1 MALPLAGRGRQI
13 PSPARGGGQGGG
25 SVPCNKMDAA
35 IREDL
40 LGVVRGVVGDRFAC
54 ADTYEMRLYQYD
66 ASPETALPDIVVIPG
81 TAREVAQV
89 VRLCAEAG
97 VPITARS
104 GASSL
109 AGGTVPVEGGVV
121 ITFARMDRILEIDV
135 DNLRAVVQPGVVNLA
150 LSQALKPHGYYYVP
164 DPSSQGAC
172 TIGGNVATNAGGPH
186 TLLYGVTVNHV
197 TGLEVALSSGDLIQ
211 VGGRNAAEAIGYD
224 LTGVLVGSEGT
235 MGIVT
240 RVWVKIQPLPPA
252 QKTLMAVYPDV
263 ETASNAVS
271 AIVRSG
277 ILPAAIEMMDKL
289 SIQAIEAASHA
300 GYPLDAG
307 AVLLLEVDGIPEL
320 VDELGERMAKVCRE
334 RGASEVRVAKT
345 EAERQALWKGRKGA
359 FSAMG
364 RLSPDFYVMDGVV
377 PRTRLPETLAKIDA
391 ISARTG
397 FKICNVFHAGDGNLH
412 PLVLF
417 DAFKPGQY
425 EAVLRIGDEI
435 LKLCADAGGSVTGE
449 HGIGLEKRENIRY
462 VFSDDD
468 LEVMD
473 RIRRVFDPHGL
484 MNPGKVFPGEV
495 LEGSAPSRAPDHAS
509 RRAAAG
515 IGGDDVWV

>member
-1 MALPLAGRGRQI
+1 MGAGVPLNTMDSLARERVLRQI
-13 PSPARGGGQGGG
+13 R
-25 SVPCNKMDAA
+25 D
-35 IREDL
+35 
-40 LGVVRGVVGDRFAC
+40 VVGEANAFA
-54 ADTYEMRLYQYD
+54 DPYEVRLYQYD
-66 ASPETALPDIVVIPG
+66 ASPETALPDIVVMPG
-81 TAREVAQV
+81 TAKEVAQIV
-89 VRLCAEAG
+89 KLCAQAG
-97 VPITARS
+97 VPITPRS
-104 GASSL
+104 AASSL
-109 AGGTVPVEGGVV
+109 AGGTVPVQGGVV
-121 ITFARMDRILEIDV
+121 LTFARMDRILEIDI
-135 DNLRAVVQPGVVNLA
+135 DNLRAVVQPGVVNLG

-172 TIGGNVATNAGGPH
+172 TIGGNVGTNAGGPH

-197 TGLEVALSSGDLIQ
+197 TGLEVALPSGELVQ

-224 LTGVLVGSEGT
+224 LTGLLVGSEGT
-235 MGIVT
+235 MAVVT
-240 RVWVKIQPLPPA
+240 RIWVKIQPLPPV

-263 ETASNAVS
+263 ASASNAVS
-271 AIVRSG
+271 AIVRNG

-307 AVLLLEVDGIPEL
+307 AVLLLEVDGIPE
-320 VDELGERMAKVCRE
+320 VAEELGERMAKVCRDN
-334 RGASEVRVAKT
+334 GATEVRVAQT

-377 PRTRLPETLAKIDA
+377 PRTKLPETLAKIGA
-391 ISARTG
+391 ISERTG

-417 DAFKPGQY
+417 DAFQPGQY
-425 EAVLRIGDEI
+425 EAVLKIGDEI
-435 LKLCADAGGSVTGE
+435 LKLCADAGGSITGE

-473 RIRRVFDPHGL
+473 RIRRVFDPHYL
-484 MNPGKVFPGEV
+484 MNPGKLFPGGELTPSQV
-495 LEGSAPSRAPDHAS
+495 QVPSGYPRRQPSAA
-509 RRAAAG
+509 
-515 IGGDDVWV
+515 IGARDDVWV

>member
-1 MALPLAGRGRQI
+1 MGH
-13 PSPARGGGQGGG
+13 
-25 SVPCNKMDAA
+25 
-35 IREDL
+35 
-40 LGVVRGVVGDRFAC
+40 
-54 ADTYEMRLYQYD
+54 
-66 ASPETALPDIVVIPG
+66 
-81 TAREVAQV
+81 AQ
-89 VRLCAEAG
+89 RRWLSTH
-97 VPITARS
+97 PPP
-104 GASSL
+104 
-109 AGGTVPVEGGVV
+109 PV
-121 ITFARMDRILEIDV
+121 
-135 DNLRAVVQPGVVNLA
+135 
-150 LSQALKPHGYYYVP
+150 
-164 DPSSQGAC
+164 
-172 TIGGNVATNAGGPH
+172 
-186 TLLYGVTVNHV
+186 
-197 TGLEVALSSGDLIQ
+197 
-211 VGGRNAAEAIGYD
+211 
-224 LTGVLVGSEGT
+224 
-235 MGIVT
+235 
-240 RVWVKIQPLPPA
+240 

-320 VDELGERMAKVCRE
+320 VDELGERMAKACRE
-334 RGASEVRVAKT
+334 SGASEVRVAKD

-377 PRTRLPETLAKIDA
+377 PRTKLPETLAKIDA

-397 FKICNVFHAGDGNLH
+397 YKICNVFHAGDGNLH

-462 VFSDDD
+462 VYSDDAF
-468 LEVMD
+468 EGMD
-473 RIRRVFDPHGL
+473 RGRRGFDPQRL
-484 MNPGKVFPGEV
+484 MNPAKVFPGEV
-495 LEGSAPSRAPDHAS
+495 LEGSAPSRAPDHAP

>member
-1 MALPLAGRGRQI
+1 MQAADRERLLAQI
-13 PSPARGGGQGGG
+13 
-25 SVPCNKMDAA
+25 
-35 IREDL
+35 
-40 LGVVRGVVGDRFAC
+40 RGVVGDRNAFA
-54 ADTYEMRLYQYD
+54 DPYEMRLYQYD

-89 VRLCAEAG
+89 VKMCADARG
-97 VPITARS
+97 PITARS

-121 ITFARMDRILEIDV
+121 ITFARMDRLLEIDIG
-135 DNLRAVVQPGVVNLA
+135 NLRAGVRPGVVNLA
-150 LSQALKPHGYYYVP
+150 LSQALKPQGYYYVP

-186 TLLYGVTVNHV
+186 TPLYGVTDNHV
-197 TGLEVALSSGDLIQ
+197 TALEVALASGELVQ

-224 LTGVLVGSEGT
+224 LTGILVGSEGT
-235 MGIVT
+235 MGVVT
-240 RVWVKIQPLPPA
+240 RIWVKIQPLPPV

-263 ETASNAVS
+263 AAASNAVS
-271 AIVRSG
+271 AIVRTG
-277 ILPAAIEMMDKL
+277 ILPAAIE
-289 SIQAIEAASHA
+289 
-300 GYPLDAG
+300 
-307 AVLLLEVDGIPEL
+307 
-320 VDELGERMAKVCRE
+320 
-334 RGASEVRVAKT
+334 VRVARN

-364 RLSPDFYVMDGVV
+364 RLSSDFYVMDGVV
-377 PRTRLPETLAKIDA
+377 PRTKLPETLAKIDA
-391 ISARTG
+391 ISQRTG

-417 DAFKPGQY
+417 DAFKAGEY

-462 VFSDDD
+462 VF
-468 LEVMD
+468 
-473 RIRRVFDPHGL
+473 
-484 MNPGKVFPGEV
+484 
-495 LEGSAPSRAPDHAS
+495 
-509 RRAAAG
+509 
-515 IGGDDVWV
+515 

>member
-1 MALPLAGRGRQI
+1 MEPVKLESLLRQL
-13 PSPARGGGQGGG
+13 
-25 SVPCNKMDAA
+25 
-35 IREDL
+35 RE
-40 LGVVRGVVGDRFAC
+40 VVGERYAFA
-54 ADTYEMRLYQYD
+54 DPYEVRLYQYD

-81 TAREVAQV
+81 TAAEVARV
-89 VRLCAEAG
+89 VKICADAK

-104 GASSL
+104 AASSL
-109 AGGTVPVEGGVV
+109 AGGTVPVEHGVV
-121 ITFARMDRILEIDV
+121 ITFPRMDRILEIDV
-135 DNLRAVVQPGVVNLA
+135 DNLRAVVEPGVVNLA
-150 LSQALKPHGYYYVP
+150 LSQALKPLGYYYVP

-172 TIGGNVATNAGGPH
+172 TIGGNVGTNAGGPH

-197 TGLEVALSSGDLIQ
+197 TGLEVALPSGELVQ
-211 VGGRNAAEAIGYD
+211 VGGKKAAEATGYD
-224 LTGVLVGSEGT
+224 LAGLLVGSEGT

-240 RVWVKIQPLPPA
+240 RIWVKIQPLPPT

-271 AIVRSG
+271 AIVRTG

-320 VDELGERMAKVCRE
+320 AEELGQRMAKVCRE
-334 RGASEVRVAKT
+334 NGATEVRVART
-345 EAERQALWKGRKGA
+345 EAERQELSKGRKGA

-397 FKICNVFHAGDGNLH
+397 YRICNVFHAGD
-412 PLVLF
+412 
-417 DAFKPGQY
+417 
-425 EAVLRIGDEI
+425 EIGRAS
-435 LKLCADAGGSVTGE
+435 C
-449 HGIGLEKRENIRY
+449 RE
-462 VFSDDD
+462 
-468 LEVMD
+468 
-473 RIRRVFDPHGL
+473 RV
-484 MNPGKVFPGEV
+484 
-495 LEGSAPSRAPDHAS
+495 
-509 RRAAAG
+509 
-515 IGGDDVWV
+515 

>member
-1 MALPLAGRGRQI
+1 MQAADRERLLAQI
-13 PSPARGGGQGGG
+13 
-25 SVPCNKMDAA
+25 
-35 IREDL
+35 
-40 LGVVRGVVGDRFAC
+40 RGVVGDRNAFA
-54 ADTYEMRLYQYD
+54 DPYEMRLYQYD

-89 VRLCAEAG
+89 AKMCADAE

-121 ITFARMDRILEIDV
+121 ITFARMDRILEIDI
-135 DNLRAVVQPGVVNLA
+135 DNMRAVVQPGVVNLA

-172 TIGGNVATNAGGPH
+172 TIGGNVAT
-186 TLLYGVTVNHV
+186 
-197 TGLEVALSSGDLIQ
+197 
-211 VGGRNAAEAIGYD
+211 
-224 LTGVLVGSEGT
+224 T
-235 MGIVT
+235 MGVVT
-240 RVWVKIQPLPPA
+240 RIWVKIQPLPPV

-263 ETASNAVS
+263 AAASNAVS
-271 AIVRSG
+271 AIVRTG

-307 AVLLLEVDGIPEL
+307 AVLLLEVDGTPE
-320 VDELGERMAKVCRE
+320 VAEELGERMAKVCRE
-334 RGASEVRVAKT
+334 NGATEVRVARN
-345 EAERQALWKGRKGA
+345 EAERQALWRGRKGA

-364 RLSPDFYVMDGVV
+364 RLSSDFYVMDGVV
-377 PRTRLPETLAKIDA
+377 PRTKLPETLAKIDA
-391 ISARTG
+391 ISERTG

-417 DAFKPGQY
+417 DAFKAGQY

-473 RIRRVFDPHGL
+473 RVRRVFDPQRL
-484 MNPGKVFPGEV
+484 MNPGKVFPGG
-495 LEGSAPSRAPDHAS
+495 LGHAHPPIPEGHP
-509 RRAAAG
+509 RRQLRPAGAA
-515 IGGDDVWV
+515 GDDVWV

>member
-1 MALPLAGRGRQI
+1 
-13 PSPARGGGQGGG
+13 
-25 SVPCNKMDAA
+25 
-35 IREDL
+35 
-40 LGVVRGVVGDRFAC
+40 
-54 ADTYEMRLYQYD
+54 
-66 ASPETALPDIVVIPG
+66 
-81 TAREVAQV
+81 
-89 VRLCAEAG
+89 
-97 VPITARS
+97 
-104 GASSL
+104 
-109 AGGTVPVEGGVV
+109 
-121 ITFARMDRILEIDV
+121 
-135 DNLRAVVQPGVVNLA
+135 
-150 LSQALKPHGYYYVP
+150 
-164 DPSSQGAC
+164 
-172 TIGGNVATNAGGPH
+172 
-186 TLLYGVTVNHV
+186 
-197 TGLEVALSSGDLIQ
+197 
-211 VGGRNAAEAIGYD
+211 
-224 LTGVLVGSEGT
+224 
-235 MGIVT
+235 MGIAT
-240 RVWVKIQPLPPA
+240 KIWVKIQPLPPV

-307 AVLLLEVDGIPEL
+307 AVLLLEVDGIPAL

-334 RGASEVRVAKT
+334 SGASEVRVAKD

-435 LKLCADAGGSVTGE
+435 LRLCADAGGSVTGE

-462 VFSDDD
+462 IFSDDD

-484 MNPGKVFPGEV
+484 MNPGKVFPGDG
-495 LEGSAPSRAPDHAS
+495 LESAPSRAPEHAP
-509 RRAAAG
+509 RRASAVAG
-515 IGGDDVWV
+515 DGDVWV

>member
-1 MALPLAGRGRQI
+1 MTLLLVGEG
-13 PSPARGGGQGGG
+13 RGGGY
-25 SVPCNKMDAA
+25 PFNEMEAA
-35 IREDL
+35 DRERL
-40 LGVVRGVVGDRFAC
+40 LARLRDVVGERYAFA
-54 ADTYEMRLYQYD
+54 DPYEIRLYPYD

-81 TAREVAQV
+81 TAKEVAQV
-89 VRLCAEAG
+89 VKICAEAA

-104 GASSL
+104 AASSL
-109 AGGTVPVEGGVV
+109 AGGTVPVEHGVV
-121 ITFARMDRILEIDV
+121 ITFARMDRILEIDIE
-135 DNLRAVVQPGVVNLA
+135 NLRAVVQPGVVNLS
-150 LSQALKPHGYYYVP
+150 LSQALRPHGYYYVP

-172 TIGGNVATNAGGPH
+172 TIGGNVGTNAGGPH

-197 TGLEVALSSGDLIQ
+197 TGLEVVLTSGELVQ
-211 VGGRNAAEAIGYD
+211 VGGRNAAEATGYD
-224 LTGVLVGSEGT
+224 LTGLLVGSEGT
-235 MGIVT
+235 MGVVT
-240 RVWVKIQPLPPA
+240 RIWVKIQPLPPV

-263 ETASNAVS
+263 ASASNAVS
-271 AIVRSG
+271 AIVRTG

-307 AVLLLEVDGIPEL
+307 AVLLLEVDGTLEVAEDL
-320 VDELGERMAKVCRE
+320 AAQMATVCKE
-334 RGASEVRVAKT
+334 NGAREVRVARD

-377 PRTRLPETLAKIDA
+377 PRTKLPQTLANIDA

-417 DAFKPGQY
+417 DAFQPGQY

-468 LEVMD
+468 LEVMQQ
-473 RIRRVFDPHGL
+473 IRRVFDPLGL
-484 MNPGKVFPGEV
+484 MNPGKLFPGER
-495 LEGSAPSRAPDHAS
+495 LEASAPRDTP
-509 RRAAAG
+509 RIPRQRAAPTG
-515 IGGDDVWV
+515 VGDDMWV

>member
-1 MALPLAGRGRQI
+1 MEATDRERLLARLR
-13 PSPARGGGQGGG
+13 
-25 SVPCNKMDAA
+25 D
-35 IREDL
+35 
-40 LGVVRGVVGDRFAC
+40 VVGERYAFA
-54 ADTYEMRLYQYD
+54 DPYEVRLYQYD
-66 ASPETALPDIVVIPG
+66 ASPETALPDIVVLPG
-81 TAREVAQV
+81 TAKEVAQV
-89 VRLCAEAG
+89 VKICAEAG

-104 GASSL
+104 AASSL
-109 AGGTVPVEGGVV
+109 AGGTVPVEHGVV
-121 ITFARMDRILEIDV
+121 ITFARMDRILEIDI
-135 DNLRAVVQPGVVNLA
+135 DNLRAVVQPGVVNLS
-150 LSQALKPHGYYYVP
+150 LSQALKPHGFYYVP

-172 TIGGNVATNAGGPH
+172 TIGGNVGTNAGGPH

-197 TGLEVALSSGDLIQ
+197 TGLEVALASGELVQ
-211 VGGRNAAEAIGYD
+211 VGGRSAAEATGYD
-224 LTGVLVGSEGT
+224 LTGLLVGSEGT
-235 MGIVT
+235 MAIVT
-240 RVWVKIQPLPPA
+240 RIWVKIQPLPPV

-263 ETASNAVS
+263 ATASNAVS

-307 AVLLLEVDGIPEL
+307 AVLLLEVDGTPDVAE
-320 VDELGERMAKVCRE
+320 ELGAQMATVCKE
-334 RGASEVRVAKT
+334 NGASEVRVARN

-377 PRTRLPETLAKIDA
+377 PRTKLPETLAKIAA

-397 FKICNVFHAGDGNLH
+397 FKICNVFHAGDGNVH

-417 DAFKPGQY
+417 DAFQPGQY

-473 RIRRVFDPHGL
+473 RTRRVFDPLGL
-484 MNPGKVFPGEV
+484 MNPGKVFPGKRLDASE
-495 LEGSAPSRAPDHAS
+495 PPDTP
-509 RRAAAG
+509 RLPRQRPAA
-515 IGGDDVWV
+515 IGVGDDVWV

>member
-1 MALPLAGRGRQI
+1 MDLATRAQLL
-13 PSPARGGGQGGG
+13 
-25 SVPCNKMDAA
+25 
-35 IREDL
+35 REL
-40 LGVVRGVVGDRFAC
+40 QGVVGDRYAFA
-54 ADTYEMRLYQYD
+54 DPYEIRLYQYD

-81 TAREVAQV
+81 SAREVAQV
-89 VRLCAEAG
+89 VKRCAEAG

-109 AGGTVPVEGGVV
+109 AGGTVPVDGGVV

-135 DNLRAVVQPGVVNLA
+135 DNLRAVVEPGVVNLA

-186 TLLYGVTVNHV
+186 TLIYGVTVNHV
-197 TGLEVALSSGDLIQ
+197 TGLEIALLSGELVQ
-211 VGGRNAAEAIGYD
+211 VGPQKSVEASGYD
-224 LTGVLVGSEGT
+224 LTGLLVGSEGT
-235 MGIVT
+235 MAIVT
-240 RVWVKIQPLPPA
+240 KVWVRIQPLPPV

-263 ETASNAVS
+263 ASASNAVS
-271 AIVRSG
+271 AIVRTG

-307 AVLLLEVDGIPEL
+307 AVLLLEVDAIPEL
-320 VDELGERMAKVCRE
+320 AEELGQRMAQVCRDQ
-334 RGASEVRVAKT
+334 GASEVRIARDD
-345 EAERQALWKGRKGA
+345 AERQALWKGRKGA

-377 PRTRLPETLAKIDA
+377 PRTKLPEMLAKIDA

-397 FKICNVFHAGDGNLH
+397 YKICNVFHAGDGNLH

-435 LKLCADAGGSVTGE
+435 LKLCAEAGGSVTGE

-462 VFSDDD
+462 IFSDDD
-468 LEVMD
+468 LEVMQH
-473 RIRRVFDPHGL
+473 IRQVFDPHGL
-484 MNPGKVFPGEV
+484 MNPGKLFPGDGLKPSPPPAPPSQLLRRPAPV
-495 LEGSAPSRAPDHAS
+495 AEG
-509 RRAAAG
+509 G
-515 IGGDDVWV
+515 ELWV

>member
-1 MALPLAGRGRQI
+1 M
-13 PSPARGGGQGGG
+13 
-25 SVPCNKMDAA
+25 
-35 IREDL
+35 
-40 LGVVRGVVGDRFAC
+40 GVV
-54 ADTYEMRLYQYD
+54 T
-66 ASPETALPDIVVIPG
+66 
-81 TAREVAQV
+81 
-89 VRLCAEAG
+89 
-97 VPITARS
+97 
-104 GASSL
+104 
-109 AGGTVPVEGGVV
+109 
-121 ITFARMDRILEIDV
+121 RI
-135 DNLRAVVQPGVVNLA
+135 
-150 LSQALKPHGYYYVP
+150 
-164 DPSSQGAC
+164 
-172 TIGGNVATNAGGPH
+172 
-186 TLLYGVTVNHV
+186 
-197 TGLEVALSSGDLIQ
+197 
-211 VGGRNAAEAIGYD
+211 
-224 LTGVLVGSEGT
+224 
-235 MGIVT
+235 
-240 RVWVKIQPLPPA
+240 WVKIQPLPPV

-263 ETASNAVS
+263 ATASNAVS
-271 AIVRSG
+271 AIVRTG

-307 AVLLLEVDGIPEL
+307 AVLLLEVDGTPE
-320 VDELGERMAKVCRE
+320 VADELGQRMAKVCRE
-334 RGASEVRVAKT
+334 NGASEVRLARN

-391 ISARTG
+391 ISERTG

-417 DAFKPGQY
+417 DAFRPGQY

-473 RIRRVFDPHGL
+473 RVRRVFDPQRL
-484 MNPGKVFPGEV
+484 MNPGKVFPS
-495 LEGSAPSRAPDHAS
+495 EGLKPSQAS
-509 RRAAAG
+509 MPPGYPRRQPGAAIAAG
-515 IGGDDVWV
+515 EDVWV

>member
-1 MALPLAGRGRQI
+1 
-13 PSPARGGGQGGG
+13 
-25 SVPCNKMDAA
+25 
-35 IREDL
+35 
-40 LGVVRGVVGDRFAC
+40 
-54 ADTYEMRLYQYD
+54 
-66 ASPETALPDIVVIPG
+66 
-81 TAREVAQV
+81 
-89 VRLCAEAG
+89 
-97 VPITARS
+97 
-104 GASSL
+104 
-109 AGGTVPVEGGVV
+109 
-121 ITFARMDRILEIDV
+121 MDRILEIDV

-172 TIGGNVATNAGGPH
+172 TIGGNVGTNAGGPH
-186 TLLYGVTVNHV
+186 TLAYGVTVNHV
-197 TGLEVALSSGDLIQ
+197 TGLEVALASGELVQ
-211 VGGRNAAEAIGYD
+211 VGGRNAAQSTGYD
-224 LTGVLVGSEGT
+224 LTGLLVGSEGT
-235 MGIVT
+235 LGVVT
-240 RVWVKIQPLPPA
+240 RIWVKIQPLPPV
-252 QKTLMAVYPDV
+252 QKTMMAVYPDV
-263 ETASNAVS
+263 ATASNAVS
-271 AIVRSG
+271 AIVRTG

-307 AVLLLEVDGIPEL
+307 AVLLLEVDGTQE
-320 VDELGERMAKVCRE
+320 VADECGERMASVCRDN
-334 RGASEVRVAKT
+334 GASEVRVARNET
-345 EAERQALWKGRKGA
+345 ERQALWKGRKGA

-377 PRTRLPETLAKIDA
+377 PRTKLPETLAKIDA

-435 LKLCADAGGSVTGE
+435 LKLCADAGGSGTGE
-449 HGIGLEKRENIRY
+449 TCLRLAKRENIRY

-473 RIRRVFDPHGL
+473 RIRHVFDPHGL

-495 LEGSAPSRAPDHAS
+495 LEGSAPSRAPDHAP

-515 IGGDDVWV
+515 IGEDDVWV

>member
-1 MALPLAGRGRQI
+1 
-13 PSPARGGGQGGG
+13 
-25 SVPCNKMDAA
+25 MDAA
-35 IREDL
+35 DRDRL
-40 LGVVRGVVGDRFAC
+40 LGRLRDVVGERYAFA
-54 ADTYEMRLYQYD
+54 DPYEMRLYQYD

-81 TAREVAQV
+81 TSGEVAGV
-89 VRLCAEAG
+89 IKICADAR
-97 VPITARS
+97 VPVTARS
-104 GASSL
+104 AASSL
-109 AGGTVPVEGGVV
+109 AGGTVPVDGGVV
-121 ITFARMDRILEIDV
+121 ITFARMDRILEIDT
-135 DNLRAVVQPGVVNLA
+135 DNLRAIVQPGVVNLA
-150 LSQALKPHGYYYVP
+150 LSQALKPYGYYYAP

-172 TIGGNVATNAGGPH
+172 TIGGNVGTNAGGPH
-186 TLLYGVTVNHV
+186 TLIYGVTVNHV
-197 TGLEVALSSGDLIQ
+197 TGLELALPSGEL
-211 VGGRNAAEAIGYD
+211 VRLGGRKAAQATGYD
-224 LTGVLVGSEGT
+224 LTGLLVGSEGT
-235 MGIVT
+235 MGVVT
-240 RVWVKIQPLPPA
+240 RIWVKIQPLPPV

-263 ETASNAVS
+263 ATASTAVS

-307 AVLLLEVDGIPEL
+307 AVLLLEVDGIPE
-320 VDELGERMAKVCRE
+320 VAQELGERMAKVCRDN
-334 RGASEVRVAKT
+334 GASEVRIARD

-377 PRTRLPETLAKIDA
+377 PRTKLPQTLAKIDA
-391 ISARTG
+391 ISERTG
-397 FKICNVFHAGDGNLH
+397 FRICNVFHAGDGNLH

-417 DAFKPGQY
+417 DAFQPGQY

-473 RIRRVFDPHGL
+473 RVRRVFDPHAL
-484 MNPGKVFPGEV
+484 MNPGKVFPGKG
-495 LEGSAPSRAPDHAS
+495 LQPSALRYPPGYAGRQAAS
-509 RRAAAG
+509 VG
-515 IGGDDVWV
+515 GGDDVWV

>member
-1 MALPLAGRGRQI
+1 
-13 PSPARGGGQGGG
+13 
-25 SVPCNKMDAA
+25 
-35 IREDL
+35 
-40 LGVVRGVVGDRFAC
+40 
-54 ADTYEMRLYQYD
+54 
-66 ASPETALPDIVVIPG
+66 
-81 TAREVAQV
+81 
-89 VRLCAEAG
+89 
-97 VPITARS
+97 
-104 GASSL
+104 
-109 AGGTVPVEGGVV
+109 
-121 ITFARMDRILEIDV
+121 
-135 DNLRAVVQPGVVNLA
+135 
-150 LSQALKPHGYYYVP
+150 
-164 DPSSQGAC
+164 
-172 TIGGNVATNAGGPH
+172 
-186 TLLYGVTVNHV
+186 
-197 TGLEVALSSGDLIQ
+197 
-211 VGGRNAAEAIGYD
+211 
-224 LTGVLVGSEGT
+224 
-235 MGIVT
+235 MGIAT
-240 RVWVKIQPLPPA
+240 KIWVKIQPLPPV

-320 VDELGERMAKVCRE
+320 VDELGERMAKACRE
-334 RGASEVRVAKT
+334 SGATEVRVAKD

>member
-1 MALPLAGRGRQI
+1 
-13 PSPARGGGQGGG
+13 
-25 SVPCNKMDAA
+25 MDAA
-35 IREDL
+35 DRERL
-40 LGVVRGVVGDRFAC
+40 LGRLRDVVGERYAFA
-54 ADTYEMRLYQYD
+54 DPYEMRLYQYD
-66 ASPETALPDIVVIPG
+66 ASPETALPDIVVIPS
-81 TAREVAQV
+81 TAEEVARV
-89 VRLCAEAG
+89 VKICADAQ

-104 GASSL
+104 AASSL

-121 ITFARMDRILEIDV
+121 ITFARMDRI
-135 DNLRAVVQPGVVNLA
+135 LRAVVQPGVVNLA

-172 TIGGNVATNAGGPH
+172 TIGGNVGTNAGGPH
-186 TLLYGVTVNHV
+186 TLIYGVTVNHV
-197 TGLEVALSSGDLIQ
+197 TGLEVALPSGELVQ
-211 VGGRNAAEAIGYD
+211 VGGCMAAQATGYD
-224 LTGVLVGSEGT
+224 LTGLLVGSEGT
-235 MGIVT
+235 MGVT
-240 RVWVKIQPLPPA
+240 TRIWVKIQPLPPV

-263 ETASNAVS
+263 ATASNAVS
-271 AIVRSG
+271 AIVRTG
-277 ILPAAIEMMDKL
+277 ILPAACEMMDKL

-307 AVLLLEVDGIPEL
+307 AVLLLEVDGIPE
-320 VDELGERMAKVCRE
+320 VAQEIGERMAKVCRE
-334 RGASEVRVAKT
+334 QGANEVRVAAN

-377 PRTRLPETLAKIDA
+377 PRTKLPETLAKIDA
-391 ISARTG
+391 ISERTG
-397 FKICNVFHAGDGNLH
+397 FRICNVFHAGDGNLH

-417 DAFKPGQY
+417 DAFQPGQY

-473 RIRRVFDPHGL
+473 RVRRVFDPHGL
-484 MNPGKVFPGEV
+484 MNPGKVFPGEG
-495 LEGSAPSRAPDHAS
+495 LQPSALRHPPGYP
-509 RRAAAG
+509 RRQPAAV
-515 IGGDDVWV
+515 GGEDVWV

>member
-1 MALPLAGRGRQI
+1 MQAADRERLLAQI
-13 PSPARGGGQGGG
+13 
-25 SVPCNKMDAA
+25 
-35 IREDL
+35 
-40 LGVVRGVVGDRFAC
+40 RGVVGDRNAFA
-54 ADTYEMRLYQYD
+54 DPYEMRLYQYD

-89 VRLCAEAG
+89 AKMCADAE

-121 ITFARMDRILEIDV
+121 ITFARMDRILEIDI
-135 DNLRAVVQPGVVNLA
+135 DNMRAVVQPGVVNLA

-197 TGLEVALSSGDLIQ
+197 TGLEVALASGELVQ

-235 MGIVT
+235 MGVVT
-240 RVWVKIQPLPPA
+240 RIWVKIQPLPPV

-263 ETASNAVS
+263 AAASNAVS
-271 AIVRSG
+271 AIVRTG

-307 AVLLLEVDGIPEL
+307 AVLLLEVDGTPE
-320 VDELGERMAKVCRE
+320 VAEELGERITPGTLE
-334 RGASEVRVAKT
+334 RPQGGLLGHGSPVVRLL
-345 EAERQALWKGRKGA
+345 R
-359 FSAMG
+359 
-364 RLSPDFYVMDGVV
+364 DGW
-377 PRTRLPETLAKIDA
+377 
-391 ISARTG
+391 
-397 FKICNVFHAGDGNLH
+397 
-412 PLVLF
+412 
-417 DAFKPGQY
+417 
-425 EAVLRIGDEI
+425 
-435 LKLCADAGGSVTGE
+435 
-449 HGIGLEKRENIRY
+449 
-462 VFSDDD
+462 
-468 LEVMD
+468 
-473 RIRRVFDPHGL
+473 
-484 MNPGKVFPGEV
+484 
-495 LEGSAPSRAPDHAS
+495 
-509 RRAAAG
+509 RRAAYQAARDAREDRRHQRAHRLQDLQC
-515 IGGDDVWV
+515 IPRWRRQPSPTRALRRVQSWPV

>member
-1 MALPLAGRGRQI
+1 MEAADREQLLAR
-13 PSPARGGGQGGG
+13 
-25 SVPCNKMDAA
+25 
-35 IREDL
+35 IRE
-40 LGVVRGVVGDRFAC
+40 VVGERYAFA
-54 ADTYEMRLYQYD
+54 DPYEVRLYQYD

-81 TAREVAQV
+81 AAQEVAQV
-89 VRLCAEAG
+89 VKICADAN
-97 VPITARS
+97 VAVTARS
-104 GASSL
+104 AASSL
-109 AGGTVPVEGGVV
+109 AGGTVPVEHGVV
-121 ITFARMDRILEIDV
+121 ITFARMDRILEIDT

-172 TIGGNVATNAGGPH
+172 TIGGNVGTNAGGPH

-197 TGLEVALSSGDLIQ
+197 TGLEVALPSGELVQ
-211 VGGRNAAEAIGYD
+211 VGARKAAEATGYD
-224 LTGVLVGSEGT
+224 LTGLLVGSEGT

-240 RVWVKIQPLPPA
+240 RVWVKIQPLPPV

-271 AIVRSG
+271 AIVRTG

-320 VDELGERMAKVCRE
+320 AEELGERMASVCRNN
-334 RGASEVRVAKT
+334 GATEVRVARN

-364 RLSPDFYVMDGVV
+364 RLSSDFYVMDGVV
-377 PRTRLPETLAKIDA
+377 PRSKLPDTLAKIEA

-397 FKICNVFHAGDGNLH
+397 YKICNVFHAGDGNLH

-468 LEVMD
+468 LEIMD
-473 RIRRVFDPHGL
+473 RVRRVFDPHRL
-484 MNPGKVFPGEV
+484 MNPGKVFPGE
-495 LEGSAPSRAPDHAS
+495 GPTPSALPYPTDYP
-509 RRAAAG
+509 RRQAAG
-515 IGGDDVWV
+515 VAAGDDLWV